1 MICSHSWWAN
11 GICPGQN
18 IFDHD
23 VLSCLS
29 FVWLRVACCCHPMVI
44 QGISLF
50 ASALWQIHN
59 RLRGSGVQESIGLMQ
74 FTPGCR
80 NLCWWV
86 PWVVVSLFP
95 LPPRRLLVSS
105 STDGFLFVWRDS
117 SLSKDSFGVGLT
129 TCCRALKLKCVCI
142 HQREE
147 IQRSLCGRRFPSM
160 FFWANLVQ
168 RYLKESS
175 PIFGF
180 RARHKPKFGPCCCT
194 MLHVGTQLPEKNPG
208 ARFFAEAGWKSTWCR
223 WISPSKHLY

>member
-1 MICSHSWWAN
+1 MEAYLFFVYFVVQDNDMQPQLVSKWHM
-11 GICPGQN
+11 PGPKH
-18 IFDHD
+18 FWPWRA
-23 VLSCLS
+23 VLFKFCL
-29 FVWLRVACCCHPMVI
+29 VAC
-44 QGISLF
+44 
-50 ASALWQIHN
+50 
-59 RLRGSGVQESIGLMQ
+59 RLLLLPHGHTGYQPVCFGAMADPQPAPRGSGVQESIGLMQ
-74 FTPGCR
+74 FTPR
-80 NLCWWV
+80 LSKFVNWWV
-86 PWVVVSLFP
+86 PWVVVS
-95 LPPRRLLVSS
+95 RRLLVSS

-147 IQRSLCGRRFPSM
+147 MQRSLCGRRFPSM

-194 MLHVGTQLPEKNPG
+194 MLHVGTQLP
-208 ARFFAEAGWKSTWCR
+208 
-223 WISPSKHLY
+223 